1 MYMIVETCGKQYRV
15 QEGDLLK
22 VESLGLEE
30 GSQVILDKV
39 LLVGRDSSTV
49 IGSPYVEGASVSAS
63 VTENGRDPKIIVFF
77 PKSGRKTLFENGRGG
92 RQPHGAGGN
101 ERPRVPGVLKRLK
114 DQPLRLRSL
123 YLPGSLLR
131 RNLGNTQAHEE
142 VPAPGLED
150 APARRAAAPGVAGP
164 ATAADDA
171 ERA

>member
-63 VTENGRDPKIIVFF
+63 VTENGRDPKIIVFKY
-77 PKSGRKTLFENGRGG
+77 KSKKNYRRKRGHKQHYTEI
-92 RQPHGAGGN
+92 RIDSLSFGG
-101 ERPRVPGVLKRLK
+101 
-114 DQPLRLRSL
+114 
-123 YLPGSLLR
+123 
-131 RNLGNTQAHEE
+131 
-142 VPAPGLED
+142 
-150 APARRAAAPGVAGP
+150 
-164 ATAADDA
+164 
-171 ERA
+171 

>member
-63 VTENGRDPKIIVFF
+63 VTENGRDPKIIVFKY
-77 PKSGRKTLFENGRGG
+77 KSKKNYRRKKEIGRASCR
-92 RQPHGAGGN
+92 
-101 ERPRVPGVLKRLK
+101 ERV
-114 DQPLRLRSL
+114 
-123 YLPGSLLR
+123 
-131 RNLGNTQAHEE
+131 
-142 VPAPGLED
+142 
-150 APARRAAAPGVAGP
+150 
-164 ATAADDA
+164 
-171 ERA
+171 